1 MRSRPK
7 KRLRKLLVPA
17 AFGTVTL
24 ILYASRTVR
33 KDAGTKV
40 FRNAFAIPHKRV
52 ALVLGCAPVLG
63 GGMPNGFFENR
74 MDAAAR
80 LFRAGKADYLLLSG
94 DNHSVDYDEPTAM
107 KQALIDRG
115 VPEERLV
122 LDYAGFSTS
131 DSIIRAKKVF
141 GVDDLCVVS
150 QPDHIMR
157 AIYIAD
163 HHGVDAIGFAAG
175 EIAVRYSWRTR
186 VRESLARVRTLFDV
200 HVWDRQPHFLGPRI
214 PIGNQDG
221 SGSPNEQEPLS
232 S

>member
-1 MRSRPK
+1 MRR
-7 KRLRKLLVPA
+7 LLVPA
-17 AFGTVTL
+17 ALGALTL
-24 ILYASRTVR
+24 ILYASRAVR
-33 KDAGTKV
+33 KDAETRV
-40 FRNAFAIPHKRV
+40 FRDTSAIPHKRV

-141 GVDDLCVVS
+141 GIDDLCVVS

-175 EIAVRYSWRTR
+175 EIAMRYSWRTR

-200 HVWDRQPHFLGPRI
+200 HVWERQPHFLGPRI
-214 PIGNQDG
+214 PIGG
-221 SGSPNEQEPLS
+221 GEKESGATNEEEPVIS
-232 S
+232 